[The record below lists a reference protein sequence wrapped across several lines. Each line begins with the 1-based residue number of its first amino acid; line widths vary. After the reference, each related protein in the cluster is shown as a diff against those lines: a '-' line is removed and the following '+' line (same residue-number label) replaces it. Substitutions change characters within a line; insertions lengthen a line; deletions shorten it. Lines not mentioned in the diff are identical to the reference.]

1 MSQLAL
7 STDARISARHLSFV
21 ETGRSLPSREMV
33 LRLSERL
40 EIPPRD
46 RNAMLMA
53 AGYAPMYKERP
64 PDDPALAA
72 ARQAVALVLK
82 SHEPFPALALDRHW
96 NMVASNRIVGQLLA
110 SVDASL
116 LEPPVNLL
124 RLSLHPLGLA
134 PRIANLTQ
142 WREHLFGRLRQL
154 IQASA
159 DPVPGD

>member
-7 STDARISARHLSFV
+7 STDARISARYLSFV

-64 PDDPALAA
+64 LDDPALAA
-72 ARQAVALVLK
+72 ARRAVALVLK
-82 SHEPFPALALDRHW
+82 SHEPFPALAVDRHW

-116 LEPPVNLL
+116 LS
-124 RLSLHPLGLA
+124 R
-134 PRIANLTQ
+134 R
-142 WREHLFGRLRQL
+142 
-154 IQASA
+154 
-159 DPVPGD
+159 